1 MRLIIGGAYQGKL
14 DYAKKTYGIE
24 DGWIDGRD
32 CGWMEITTCR
42 GIHHFHEY
50 VKRMIQAEPK
60 MYTADGQQIPEAESD
75 TAAGNGLPEF
85 VAGSGA
91 DSGSFFRIGTDD
103 LTLLEEQAQDFSA
116 WLFQRN
122 PEIIIVSNELG
133 YGIVPMEKNDRLWR
147 ETVGRICTC
156 LAAEANEVV
165 RVVCGIGGR
174 LK

>member
-1 MRLIIGGAYQGKL
+1 MRLIIGGAYQGEL

-32 CGWMEITTCR
+32 CEWMEITTCR

-50 VKRMIQAEPK
+50 IKRMTQAEPEQIP
-60 MYTADGQQIPEAESD
+60 ADGQQI
-75 TAAGNGLPEF
+75 
-85 VAGSGA
+85 
-91 DSGSFFRIGTDD
+91 FRFDLAD
-103 LTLLEEQAQDFSA
+103 LTILEEQAREFSV

-122 PEIIIVSNELG
+122 PGITIVSNELG
-133 YGIVPMEKNDRLWR
+133 YGIVPMEKMDRLWR
-147 ETVGRICTC
+147 EAVGRICTC
-156 LAAEANEVV
+156 LAAEADEVV